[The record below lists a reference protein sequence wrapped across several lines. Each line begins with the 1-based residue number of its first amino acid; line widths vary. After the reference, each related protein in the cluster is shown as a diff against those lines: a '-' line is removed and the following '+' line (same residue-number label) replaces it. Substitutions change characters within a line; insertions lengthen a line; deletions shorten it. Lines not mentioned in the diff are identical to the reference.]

1 MESSP
6 SRNMH
11 NSASTPNFDG
21 YQSYSGGADAQ
32 YVGGYQAYHDQKE
45 AFFSKK
51 QAENATRPEYVL
63 ILCSFI

>member
-1 MESSP
+1 MHSST
-6 SRNMH
+6 
-11 NSASTPNFDG
+11 STPNFDG

-32 YVGGYQAYHDQKE
+32 YVGGYQSYHDQKE

-63 ILCSFI
+63 TL